1 MRLIV
6 DGILAAPAA
15 ASWLSTTK
23 EARILCVFERSCTLT
38 RADGKLFSLVTA
50 GIGPGPF
57 AMVIAPRH
65 EPSNSNIQ
73 SFSGIRVDAPIT
85 IRNGIISLD
94 WLVVDGSGVEIWNPQ
109 PDWPAVTSRI
119 IIKKSLELRNLIKLH
134 GPSGSMADL
143 ITGAE
148 LNQSQQLVRDVWPNL
163 AKGLG
168 ELDLSRYQDQISQI
182 TGLGGGLTP
191 AGDDFLLGMML
202 AIWCCLPPPEAKRLA
217 FDIVSATVG
226 RTTNLSAAWLEAAGK
241 GEATQYWHALIEALA
256 RGAPLSLQRAG
267 RRIIGIGHTSGADAL
282 TGFLLV
288 AEILSTVALPTDGIS
303 QFSNN
308 NKF

>member
-1 MRLIV
+1 MIV

-50 GIGPGPF
+50 EIGPGPF
-57 AMVIAPRH
+57 AIVIAPRH

-73 SFSGIRVDAPIT
+73 SFSSIRVDTPIT

-109 PDWPAVTSRI
+109 PDWPAVTLRI
-119 IIKKSLELRNLIKLH
+119 IRKKSLELRNLIKLH

-148 LNQSQQLVRDVWPNL
+148 LDQSQRLVRDVWPDL

-168 ELDLSRYQDQISQI
+168 KLDLSRYQDQISQI

-202 AIWCCLPPPEAKRLA
+202 AIWCCLPLPEAKRLS

-226 RTTNLSAAWLEAAGK
+226 RTTSLSAAWLEAAGK
-241 GEATQYWHALIEALA
+241 GEATHYWHELIEALA
-256 RGAPLSLQRAG
+256 RGAPISLQRAG

-282 TGFLLV
+282 TGFLM
-288 AEILSTVALPTDGIS
+288 AGEILSTLSLPGDGMA
-303 QFSNN
+303 
-308 NKF
+308 